1 MEIFRKLATE
11 NKKLVLLLA
20 AFIVFGAVLLAL
32 GRFAE
37 EPEAQETF
45 LGIGRNPDSSSGG
58 ENDTDLYQQAA
69 MITGEKFQEEQAIE
83 ARLAEFFSLVDGA
96 GAVRVMIT
104 MLGGRETVFATDTNV
119 TRSHTNEQD
128 AAGGTRETHHYQ
140 SNEQTVIINDP
151 RGTDR
156 PLVLREI
163 EPRIEG
169 IAIIAEGGA
178 CPFVRDALTR
188 AARAVL
194 NVEAHMVQVLEM
206 QK

>member
-20 AFIVFGAVLLAL
+20 AFIIFGAVLLVI
-32 GRFAE
+32 GRLAE
-37 EPEAQETF
+37 EPEVQETF
-45 LGIGRNPDSSSGG
+45 LGIGRNDGGDERDENPQVYQATSGG
-58 ENDTDLYQQAA
+58 N
-69 MITGEKFQEEQAIE
+69 FQEDLET
-83 ARLAEFFSLVDGA
+83 RLAEFFSLVDGA
-96 GAVRVMIT
+96 GAVRVMVNP
-104 MLGGRETVFATDTNV
+104 LGGRETVFATDTNV
-119 TRSHTNEQD
+119 TRSHSSEED

-140 SNEQTVIINDP
+140 SQEQTVIINDP

>member
-20 AFIVFGAVLLAL
+20 AFIIFGAVLLVL
-32 GRFAE
+32 GRLSE
-37 EPEAQETF
+37 EPAAQEAF
-45 LGIGRNPDSSSGG
+45 LGIGENAEPESTSVYHSETSG
-58 ENDTDLYQQAA
+58 TS
-69 MITGEKFQEEQAIE
+69 EKFQDEQAIE
-83 ARLAEFFSLVDGA
+83 SRLAEFFSLVEGA
-96 GAVRVMIT
+96 GAVRVMVNP
-104 MLGGRETVFATDTNV
+104 LGGRETVFATDTNV

-140 SNEQTVIINDP
+140 SHEQTVIINDP

-188 AARAVL
+188 AARVVL
-194 NVEAHMVQVLEM
+194 GVEAHMVQVLEM
-206 QK
+206 KN